1 MRIAVCGL
9 IAGAALLGPVPAAF
23 ADTAGTAVG
32 SAHAVTVENHA
43 AQNHAAPQTE
53 VSMLAVL
60 FTVGGA
66 VATAGSGVALVLTRR
81 RTISRPSSQVS
92 G

>member
-9 IAGAALLGPVPAAF
+9 IAGAALLGPVPVAM
-23 ADTAGTAVG
+23 ADTAGTTANA
-32 SAHAVTVENHA
+32 STV
-43 AQNHAAPQTE
+43 QNQAAPQAE

-60 FTVGGA
+60 FTAGGA

-81 RTISRPSSQVS
+81 RMIRRPSSQAS